1 MLLIPG
7 DDFAW
12 LKKHVRTK
20 METRPDVLAFSSARV
35 ALYHGWYKLM
45 RPAML
50 ASGPWCIGLWTMVY
64 RAMDRGVS
72 GCVPWCTGLCG
83 LTYRASE
90 LDSSE
95 GTVSCI
101 CRCCKL
107 VFIVS
112 LYLAQLCMQ
121 NRISKTL
128 LTLLKKL
135 ISVKRQLGNLKGS
148 LTKSAS
154 LSRLLNK
161 ISKVSKVFEILICKT
176 GLISNRHFFGFR
188 LKFQPM

>member
-1 MLLIPG
+1 MAKNTCG
-7 DDFAW
+7 RKW
-12 LKKHVRTK
+12 KHVRTCWRF
-20 METRPDVLAFSSARV
+20 RPHVLP
-35 ALYHGWYKLM
+35 YT
-45 RPAML
+45 
-50 ASGPWCIGLWTMVY
+50 IGGTNSCGLPCWPVY
-64 RAMDRGVS
+64 RGVS

-95 GTVSCI
+95 GRASCI

-135 ISVKRQLGNLKGS
+135 ISVKRQSGDLKGS
-148 LTKSAS
+148 LIKLAS
-154 LSRLLNK
+154 LSRFLNK
-161 ISKVSKVFEILICKT
+161 ISKVSIVFEILICKT

>member
-12 LKKHVRTK
+12 QK
-20 METRPDVLAFSSARV
+20 TRPDENGNSSGRV
-35 ALYHGWYKLM
+35 GFFVRTSCLVPRVVQTNAACHV
-45 RPAML
+45 
-50 ASGPWCIGLWTMVY
+50 GLWTMVY

-72 GCVPWCTGLCG
+72 ASAPWCISLCG
-83 LTYRASE
+83 LVNQSSE

-95 GTVSCI
+95 GRASCI

-112 LYLAQLCMQ
+112 LYLVQPCMQ

-135 ISVKRQLGNLKGS
+135 ISVKRQPGGLKGS

-154 LSRLLNK
+154 SSRFLNK